1 MTRHVITAQKQKRK
15 KSSVYWFSH
24 THTHKNDLHKG
35 FPAVFLRH
43 PLPLNALRNGKSTG
57 GTCQIRAPTI

>member
-24 THTHKNDLHKG
+24 THTKTTYTKVSLQSSLGIHCH
-35 FPAVFLRH
+35 
-43 PLPLNALRNGKSTG
+43 
-57 GTCQIRAPTI
+57 